1 MSQIVISTIINVAML
16 NKLTHL
22 RALMRVL
29 LLIVGTFFLVLVQL
43 VWALGTAVLL
53 TKMPRRQSPIVRLW
67 YMYCVWLSGVK
78 VTVANKRSLSRKQKI
93 ILSNHTSYMD
103 ILVLGAA
110 FDCFFVAKID
120 IAGWPIFGFLA
131 KIGGTLFISRQR
143 QFIKN
148 QLTLLET
155 HIKAKQSLLI
165 FPEGTT
171 NNGMTVQPFKSSLL
185 NAAFTTERR
194 PIIQPISLV
203 YTRMNGQFLHTQEDY
218 DNIAWYGDMFLA
230 PHLWHLF
237 RQKNV
242 EAKIIIHPGIRITD
256 DMDAKKITAL
266 AYSQVVEGFEHAHPA
281 LQA

>member
-1 MSQIVISTIINVAML
+1 MSRIVTSTIINVAML

-22 RALMRVL
+22 RALLRVL
-29 LLIVGTFFLVLVQL
+29 LLIVGTFCLVLVQL

-53 TKMPRRQSPIVRLW
+53 SKMPRRQSPIVRLW

-93 ILSNHTSYMD
+93 ILSNHTSYLD
-103 ILVLGAA
+103 ILILGAA
-110 FDCFFVAKID
+110 FDCFCGEKRHCR
-120 IAGWPIFGFLA
+120 LA
-131 KIGGTLFISRQR
+131 DFRCIGKIGGTLFISGQR

-171 NNGMTVQPFKSSLL
+171 NNGMTVQNFKSSLL
-185 NAAFTTERR
+185 NAAFTTDRR

-230 PHLWHLF
+230 PHLWNVF
-237 RQKNV
+237 RQKSV
-242 EAKIIIHPGIRITD
+242 EAKIIIHPAIRITD

-266 AYSQVVEGFEHAHPA
+266 AQTQVVEGFQHAHPA
-281 LQA
+281 LQE